1 VLPDLQRLI
10 ELQDIESRA
19 AVANKAIADA
29 PSRIAA
35 LDALLQAAT
44 TSLAAA
50 KQALT
55 DNQNQ
60 RRSIDK
66 DLAAAQQRVE
76 KYKEQIMAVKTNE
89 QLHAM
94 QHQMKAVGDEVGQHE
109 ERILVSMMAADEI
122 TANIKKA
129 EAALKAAQAKVAA
142 ERAAI
147 ENEVAAHKATIAET
161 TDARQK
167 LITALDN
174 KNVVDTFQRIA
185 KVRGTALARA
195 EGERCTV
202 CQVRLRPAVF
212 TEVRKNDSIVQCDSC
227 NRILYFVPPQ
237 APAAPVA
244 PVAPDAPAA
253 PAAPVA
259 PDAPASARN
268 DT

>member
-1 VLPDLQRLI
+1 MLPDLQRLI

-29 PSRIAA
+29 PARIAA
-35 LDALLQAAT
+35 LEALLQAAT
-44 TSLAAA
+44 ASLAAA

-227 NRILYFVPPQ
+227 NRILYFVPAK
-237 APAAPVA
+237 APAAA
-244 PVAPDAPAA
+244 AAPDPPA
-253 PAAPVA
+253 
-259 PDAPASARN
+259 
-268 DT
+268 